1 MDVNIKIF
9 FEVATVHTW
18 DVVNTTV
25 SLCLIKSST
34 TKIKPILFVQPME
47 IVVYT

>member
-9 FEVATVHTW
+9 FEVATIHTSG
-18 DVVNTTV
+18 VVNTTV
-25 SLCLIKSST
+25 ALYHMKSGT

-47 IVVYT
+47 FVVYT